1 MSDNIPF
8 EIQIEIIKRAPVKSL
23 IRFRSVSK
31 SWKSL
36 IDSSEFIAGYR
47 ARKTQPRSLL
57 VRYKDNSDCYERYVS
72 VNNDTFTQQQD
83 LTPNVPALMK
93 QIKFLLVIG
102 YSRGLLCF
110 HASFEKKGMLVLW
123 NPSIRRSVSIIGS
136 FEVRRPITFIG
147 SPYLFD
153 LFGFA
158 VCPVSNEPTIVK
170 LVYPWKAE
178 IFTLSSKVWTVI
190 QCSKPRDREC
200 ESVSIHEGM
209 QVVIDSCI
217 YRVAYERIR
226 LHNCSFTDQYMIVSF
241 DLNAKEFKAID
252 LPDAITNPFT
262 SPVRFIISKLKGSL
276 VVIVPHSEIKVWKME
291 PNCSFTQLFTI
302 NTSCITD
309 IVGFRKNGEL
319 VVETQETPG
328 RYVFFGGTGDS
339 YGGPASALKVYDSC
353 SKQITNLGMSGQN
366 GSFFISSYKETLLLL
381 DHSDSCEY
389 PEIN

>member
-8 EIQIEIIKRAPVKSL
+8 EIQIEIIKRAPVKSV

-47 ARKTQPRSLL
+47 TRKTQPRSLL
-57 VRYKDNSDCYERYVS
+57 VRYKNKSDWYIKYVS
-72 VNNDTFTQQQD
+72 VNSDTFTQQQE
-83 LTPNVPALMK
+83 LTPNVSALMK
-93 QIKFLLVIG
+93 PIRFLHLVG

-110 HASFEKKGMLVLW
+110 HASFVKDGMLVLW
-123 NPSIRRSVSIIGS
+123 NPSIRRSVSILGS
-136 FEVRRPITFIG
+136 FEVRRPVGIIE

-158 VCPVSNEPTIVK
+158 VCPVTNEPTIVK

-178 IFTLSSKVWTVI
+178 IFTLTSKVWTVI
-190 QCSKPRDREC
+190 QCNKPCEC
-200 ESVSIHEGM
+200 DSISLHEGR

-217 YRVAYERIR
+217 YRVASETIR
-226 LHNCSFTDQYMIVSF
+226 LQNGSFTDQYMIVSF
-241 DLNAKEFKAID
+241 DLNAKEFKAVD
-252 LPDAITNPFT
+252 LPDTITSPFT
-262 SPVRFIISKLKGSL
+262 SPIRFIISKLKGSL

-302 NTSCITD
+302 NNSCITD

-319 VVETQETPG
+319 VVETKETPG
-328 RYVFFGGTGDS
+328 RWVFLGGL
-339 YGGPASALKVYDSC
+339 GGSARTTSALEVYDPC
-353 SKQITNLGMSGQN
+353 SKQITNLGMSGED